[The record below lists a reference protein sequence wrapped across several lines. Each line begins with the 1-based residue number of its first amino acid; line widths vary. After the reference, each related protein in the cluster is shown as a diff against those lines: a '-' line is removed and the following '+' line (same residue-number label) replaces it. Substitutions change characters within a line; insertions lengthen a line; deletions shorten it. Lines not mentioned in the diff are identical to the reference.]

1 MPSTAYT
8 GVLRNQT
15 PIDGPLR
22 QLIGVE
28 RVNPGGGGGGP
39 VYWYRGTLPGPTY
52 VYSQGSPPGGGATN
66 IIRIQL

>member
-1 MPSTAYT
+1 MDA
-8 GVLRNQT
+8 
-15 PIDGPLR
+15 
-22 QLIGVE
+22 LIGAE
-28 RVNPGGGGGGP
+28 RINPGGGGGP

>member
-8 GVLRNQT
+8 GTLRNQT
-15 PIDGPLR
+15 PLKGPIE

-39 VYWYRGTLPGPTY
+39 VYLYRGTLPGPTY
-52 VYSQGSPPGGGATN
+52 VYSLGAPPGGGAVY
-66 IIRIQL
+66 IIRIEL